1 MTVIVQEMPK
11 HYAAVRQLTID
22 AFAHSDLGYNG
33 EADLIDAIR
42 KHCETSLSLVAIHDN
57 QVVGHILFS
66 PATIRTAS
74 STIRGMA
81 LAPLAVLPS
90 HQRLGIGTMLVT
102 DGLRRMTQSI
112 ADFIIVA
119 GHRDYYPRF
128 GFLPAQD
135 LSITHGFKGM
145 PQDILF
151 IRMNDRNRSSLNSLK
166 NGGLAYFD
174 PVFGPQHVG

>member
-1 MTVIVQEMPK
+1 MTIIVQEMPK
-11 HYAAVRQLTID
+11 HYAAIRQLTIE
-22 AFAHSDLGYNG
+22 AFSHSDLGYNG
-33 EADLIDAIR
+33 EAELIEAIR
-42 KHCETSLSLVAIHDN
+42 DHCEISLSLVAIHDH

-66 PATIRTAS
+66 PATIRTTS
-74 STIRGMA
+74 STICGMA

-102 DGLRRMTQSI
+102 EGLRRMTPSI

-128 GFLPAQD
+128 GFIPAQD

-145 PQDILF
+145 SQDILF
-151 IRMNDRNRSSLNSLK
+151 IRMNDRNRSSLTQ
-166 NGGLAYFD
+166 GGLAYFD

>member
-11 HYAAVRQLTID
+11 HYAAVRNLIID

-33 EADLIDAIR
+33 EANLIEAIR
-42 KHCETSLSLVAIHDN
+42 EHCDISLSLVAINDN

-66 PATIRTAS
+66 PATIRTES
-74 STIRGMA
+74 STIHGMA

-102 DGLRRMTQSI
+102 DGLRRITQST

-128 GFLPAQD
+128 GFIPAQD

-145 PQDILF
+145 AQDILF
-151 IRMNDRNRSSLNSLK
+151 IRRNGQNRSSLN

-174 PVFGPQHVG
+174 TVFGPQHVE

>member
-1 MTVIVQEMPK
+1 MTTIIQEIPQ
-11 HYAAVRQLTID
+11 HYDAIRQVTIE
-22 AFAHSDLGYNG
+22 AFTHSALGYNG
-33 EADLIDAIR
+33 EADLIEAIR
-42 KHCETSLSLVAIHDN
+42 EHCNPSLSLVAINDN

-66 PATIRTAS
+66 PATIRTESA
-74 STIRGMA
+74 TIHGMA

-90 HQRLGIGTMLVT
+90 HQRRGIGAMLVNE
-102 DGLRRMTQSI
+102 GLQRLTRSI

-128 GFLPAQD
+128 GFIPAQD
-135 LSITHGFKGM
+135 WSITHGFKGM

-151 IRMNDRNRSSLNSLK
+151 IHINDRNQSSLN

-174 PVFGPQHVG
+174 PVFGPQHIE